1 MGKIFFLA
9 GKSSSGKDT
18 IYRSLLECES
28 LGLNKLI
35 PYTTRPIRAGEMN
48 GREYFFTDE
57 AGLEK
62 LRESGRVIEERVYHT
77 YHGPWYYFTVDDGQI
92 CLDDRD
98 SYLMIGTLES
108 YEKMREYFGENG
120 LVPVYIEVDDGVR
133 LERALEREK
142 GQKEPKYK
150 ELCRR
155 FLADEEDFKEENL
168 VRCGIDR
175 RYRNDDLRVCLEEI
189 CRDMKA
195 FMEQAAGSRE

>member
-1 MGKIFFLA
+1 
-9 GKSSSGKDT
+9 
-18 IYRSLLECES
+18 
-28 LGLNKLI
+28 
-35 PYTTRPIRAGEMN
+35 
-48 GREYFFTDE
+48 
-57 AGLEK
+57 
-62 LRESGRVIEERVYHT
+62 
-77 YHGPWYYFTVDDGQI
+77 
-92 CLDDRD
+92 
-98 SYLMIGTLES
+98 MIGTLES

-195 FMEQAAGSRE
+195 VMEQGAGSRE